1 MATMKDAK
9 ARVKELSKLLGEN
22 NLTEIEMELDGLRIR
37 VSRGGGAVVQTSV
50 APAAEATDEGALA
63 KPEKHDPCDL
73 PGCVKSPMVGTVY
86 VAPEPGADPFVQVGD
101 MVKKGQNL
109 FIIEAM
115 KVMNPITAHIGG
127 KITQVLASDAQPV
140 EFDEPLCVIE

>member
-50 APAAEATDEGALA
+50 APGAEATDESTLA
-63 KPEKHDPCDL
+63 KPAKHDPCDL

-101 MVKKGQNL
+101 TVKKGQNL